1 MLSTKPTLPIRR
13 ISTPELLYE
22 QAQCKRKLNAPNEE
36 ILALLD
42 SAINTTDTLRFVETA
57 PYFLTRAQVYDEM
70 GKYRD
75 AVFDYTRYEYLVQGR
90 VNASFYYIREQAEV
104 NGKLYQQALS
114 DIARAIILA
123 PQEPTYYAEM
133 ANLQLRVKKPED
145 AIKTAQR
152 CTEIA
157 PEYADGYLLLGLAQ
171 IQTKNKTEGLANLQ
185 KAKDMGS
192 EQAQP
197 LIDKYSK

>member
-1 MLSTKPTLPIRR
+1 
-13 ISTPELLYE
+13 
-22 QAQCKRKLNAPNEE
+22 
-36 ILALLD
+36 
-42 SAINTTDTLRFVETA
+42 
-57 PYFLTRAQVYDEM
+57 
-70 GKYRD
+70 
-75 AVFDYTRYEYLVQGR
+75 
-90 VNASFYYIREQAEV
+90 
-104 NGKLYQQALS
+104 
-114 DIARAIILA
+114 
-123 PQEPTYYAEM
+123 M

-171 IQTKNKTEGLANLQ
+171 IQTKKKTEGLANLQ